1 MKNNCFNF
9 IKVIAAFL
17 VIISHSF
24 PISLGKG
31 NVDFINNL
39 TNGQIDLGNF
49 SVCIFFIIGGYF
61 ITKSL
66 ENSKSIK
73 EYLIKRVKK
82 IFPALILAMFITTFI
97 IAPFFYDGSYI
108 AYFINKTP
116 YIYFFKNSLLITTH
130 TISGVFAGN
139 IYNESINGAL
149 WTLSVEFLCYIA
161 IIFAFTLKFLD
172 RKNIKYSIALVI
184 ILTFMQTIIGK
195 YIPIMSAILPLGLL
209 FFEGAIYYI
218 KRDEIKF
225 DFKIFLLF
233 IILIVISLFFDLYI
247 YTKILLLPYIIY
259 YIGFKL
265 HKYLKFPKWLENISY
280 EIYLYGFFIQQTVC
294 YIFNG
299 HMNPYIN
306 MILSIPVTIIIAY
319 IANKILEM
327 ISKKVKLT

>member
-116 YIYFFKNSLLITTH
+116 YIYFFKNSLL
-130 TISGVFAGN
+130 
-139 IYNESINGAL
+139 
-149 WTLSVEFLCYIA
+149 
-161 IIFAFTLKFLD
+161 
-172 RKNIKYSIALVI
+172 
-184 ILTFMQTIIGK
+184 
-195 YIPIMSAILPLGLL
+195 
-209 FFEGAIYYI
+209 
-218 KRDEIKF
+218 
-225 DFKIFLLF
+225 
-233 IILIVISLFFDLYI
+233 
-247 YTKILLLPYIIY
+247 
-259 YIGFKL
+259 
-265 HKYLKFPKWLENISY
+265 
-280 EIYLYGFFIQQTVC
+280 
-294 YIFNG
+294 
-299 HMNPYIN
+299 
-306 MILSIPVTIIIAY
+306 
-319 IANKILEM
+319 
-327 ISKKVKLT
+327 